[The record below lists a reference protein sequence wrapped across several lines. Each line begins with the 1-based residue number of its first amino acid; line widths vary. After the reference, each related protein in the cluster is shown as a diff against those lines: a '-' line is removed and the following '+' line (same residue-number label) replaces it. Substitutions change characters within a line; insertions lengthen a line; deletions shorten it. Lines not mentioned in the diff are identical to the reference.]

1 MIALAIAPS
10 PRAQTMELVMFERS
24 DCAWCRAWHQEI
36 GPGYGKSAEGRLA
49 PLRRVD
55 LDRPWPVDLPKLGIR
70 YTPTFVLMLCGR
82 ESGRLIGYP
91 GADFFYPKVE
101 ALLAESQKEG
111 KLPGNCG

>member
-1 MIALAIAPS
+1 MIALAVAAS
-10 PRAQTMELVMFERS
+10 PHAQTMELVMFERA
-24 DCAWCRAWHQEI
+24 DCAWCRAWHRDI
-36 GPGYGKSAEGRLA
+36 GPGYGKSAEGHLA

-55 LDRPWPVDLPKLGIR
+55 LDGPWPADLPKLGIR
-70 YTPTFVLMLCGR
+70 YTPTFVLMLCGH

-111 KLPGNCG
+111 KSPGNCG